1 MVYPVNINNKHTEHT
16 ETNVK
21 EIPRKSVYFC
31 SVGRIAN
38 VNIISEYLFIF
49 IDNPRVREE
58 ELNYVQGNKN
68 RRETLKL
75 LFLIHKSRKPKVV
88 VRDVP
93 DQNKFHSHYLSR
105 KSSKFTFI
113 LNGLGS

>member
-1 MVYPVNINNKHTEHT
+1 M
-16 ETNVK
+16 
-21 EIPRKSVYFC
+21 
-31 SVGRIAN
+31 GRIAN

-49 IDNPRVREE
+49 IDNPRVHEE
-58 ELNYVQGNKN
+58 DQNFVQGNKN

-93 DQNKFHSHYLSR
+93 DQNRFHSHYLSR